1 MMHLMFL
8 NIKFIHFCHLWQS
21 VKPSGIYVIEDLE
34 TKYWRDGDIIYD
46 YKLKSTKI
54 IVAKNAQAVS
64 TAQANPVG
72 ASVASNWGQKL
83 DSYALQ

>member
-1 MMHLMFL
+1 M
-8 NIKFIHFCHLWQS
+8 
-21 VKPSGIYVIEDLE
+21 KPSGIYVIEDLE

-46 YKLKSTKI
+46 YKLKSMKI

-83 DSYALQ
+83 DSYALQWQYLLHGMGYELGCFAEMWT